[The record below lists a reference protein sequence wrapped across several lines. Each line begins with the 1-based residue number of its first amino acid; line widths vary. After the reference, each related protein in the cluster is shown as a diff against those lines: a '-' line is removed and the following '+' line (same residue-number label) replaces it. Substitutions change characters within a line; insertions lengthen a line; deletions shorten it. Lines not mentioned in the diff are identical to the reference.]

1 MDVTLKP
8 QDLLTTLALT
18 LPRFQSATWTYS
30 ELASTLGLSVSEANA
45 ATRRAAEAGLVTSG
59 AKRGAKPRPVRRAVL
74 EFVDHGVRYAFF
86 VHPGESTRGTPTAH
100 SAPPLSALL
109 DVSEEAALVWPDA
122 KGKVRGQAVT
132 PLYPTVPHAVR
143 AVPALHEILALVDA
157 LRVGRARERELASRE
172 LAKRII
178 GEREH

>member
-1 MDVTLKP
+1 VSLKP

-18 LPRFQSATWTYS
+18 LPRFQSVSWTYS

-45 ATRRAAEAGLVTSG
+45 ATRRAAEAGLMTWSP
-59 AKRGAKPRPVRRAVL
+59 KRGAKPKPIRRAIL

-86 VHPGESTRGTPTAH
+86 VHPGEATRGTPTAH

-109 DVSEEAALVWPDA
+109 DASEEAALVWPDA
-122 KGKVRGQAVT
+122 KGKMRGQAVT

-143 AVPALHEILALVDA
+143 ATPGLHEVLALVDA

-172 LAKRII
+172 LARRVA
-178 GEREH
+178 GERER

>member
-1 MDVTLKP
+1 MAVSLKP

-18 LPRFQSATWTYS
+18 LPRFESATWAYS

-45 ATRRAAEAGLVTSG
+45 AVRRAAEAGLMTSG
-59 AKRGAKPRPVRRAVL
+59 TKRGAKPKPVRRALL

-109 DVSEEAALVWPDA
+109 DTSGEAALVWPDA
-122 KGKVRGQAVT
+122 RGKMRGQAVV
-132 PLYPTVPHAVR
+132 PLYPTVPHAAR
-143 AVPALHEILALVDA
+143 AAPELHELLALVDA
-157 LRVGRARERELASRE
+157 LRVGRARDRALASRE
-172 LAKRII
+172 LARRIT